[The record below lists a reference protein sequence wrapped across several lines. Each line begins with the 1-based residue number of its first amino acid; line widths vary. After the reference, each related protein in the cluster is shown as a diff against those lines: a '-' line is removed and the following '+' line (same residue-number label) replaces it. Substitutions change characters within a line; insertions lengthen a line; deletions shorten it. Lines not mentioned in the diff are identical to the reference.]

1 MTIQVGDVVAA
12 MERIFPPET
21 AESWDRVGLSVGDPS
36 LPVRAIGFA
45 VDPCE
50 ASVEEAIARGAD
62 MLITH
67 HPLYLRG
74 THSVATT
81 TAKGTWTSRL
91 IKNDVA
97 LYTAHTNADVAVSTL
112 ALAELLDVKLELP
125 LDEVTG
131 IGGVGT
137 VEPLTL
143 REFGERV
150 AAVIPKVPAGVLVG
164 GDSERVVRRVAICS
178 GSGDSLLELA
188 NSSGADVYLTADLR
202 HHPATDH
209 LWNGGCALVSATHW
223 ATEWPLL
230 SHMRDRLL
238 EELAKVGIDATDL
251 PDSYISDIP
260 TDAWFVRL

>member
-12 MERIFPPET
+12 MERLFPPDT

-36 LPVRAIGFA
+36 LSVRAIGFA

-50 ASVEEAIARGAD
+50 ESTEEAIGRGAD

-112 ALAELLDVKLELP
+112 ALAQLLSVTLERS
-125 LDEVTG
+125 LDEATG
-131 IGGVGT
+131 IGGVGSIAP
-137 VEPLTL
+137 VTL

-150 AAVIPKVPAGVLVG
+150 AAVIPRVPAGVLVG
-164 GDSERVVRRVAICS
+164 GDPKRMVRRVAICS
-178 GSGDSLLELA
+178 GSGDSLLGLA
-188 NSSGADVYLTADLR
+188 NASGADVYLTADLR

-230 SHMRDRLL
+230 AHMRDQLL
-238 EELAKVGIDATDL
+238 SALAECGVEAADL
-251 PDSYISDIP
+251 PDTYISDIP
-260 TDAWFVRL
+260 TDAWFARL